1 MATVKDLRDLLEE
14 YAPEDQIIFQL
25 FTRDHAEFTTGEIK
39 PEEWDQMVKIF
50 DHDPIDTEAFGL
62 HDLLDQAREAVK

>member
-25 FTRDHAEFTTGEIK
+25 FARDHAEACIGEEIK
-39 PEEWDQMVKIF
+39 PEAWDRMVKLF
-50 DHDPIDTEAFGL
+50 DDNPINSEAFGL
-62 HDLLDQAREAVK
+62 WDLHDQAKGGE

>member
-14 YAPEDQIIFQL
+14 YAPEDKIICSL
-25 FTRDHAEFTTGEIK
+25 FIRDHAEIITGKIK
-39 PEEWDQMVKIF
+39 PEEWDQMVQIF
-50 DHDPIDTEAFGL
+50 DRNPIEPEAFGL

>member
-25 FTRDHAEFTTGEIK
+25 FTRDHATDCIGGEIK
-39 PEEWDQMVKIF
+39 PEAWDRMVKLF
-50 DHDPIDTEAFGL
+50 DDNPINSEAFGL
-62 HDLLDQAREAVK
+62 WDLHDQAKGGE